1 MSAIQPVQADKK
13 TQASVVIEKFGSAC
27 KLAKL
32 LGVRDSTVYRW
43 TYARAN
49 GGTDGIIPGP
59 ALRLVLTVA
68 AAQVPPIVITA
79 QDLYPS

>member
-1 MSAIQPVQADKK
+1 MNAIKTP
-13 TQASVVIEKFGSAC
+13 TQASVVIGKFGTAC

-59 ALRLVLTVA
+59 ALRQVLQVA
-68 AAQVPPIVITA
+68 AACNPPILITP

>member
-1 MSAIQPVQADKK
+1 MNAISAGRKA
-13 TQASVVIEKFGSAC
+13 TQAEVVIGKFGSAC

-32 LGVRDSTVYRW
+32 LGVEDSTVYRW

-59 ALRLVLTVA
+59 ALRKVLEVA
-68 AAQVPPIVITA
+68 AASGVVITA